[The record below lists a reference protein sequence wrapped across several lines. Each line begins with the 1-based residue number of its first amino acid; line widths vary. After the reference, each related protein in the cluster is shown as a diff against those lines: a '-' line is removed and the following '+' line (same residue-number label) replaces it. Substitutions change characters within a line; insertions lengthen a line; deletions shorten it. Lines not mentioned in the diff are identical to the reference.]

1 MSDKIIIPAVII
13 GAFLLGMLAAPAVIA
28 LASRLKAGQSILSY
42 VEQHNSKQGT
52 PTFGGLIF
60 ITASCIVAAIAGVFR
75 YRIGLMSMLIFLGYG
90 VIGFTDDFIKV
101 KLKRNKG
108 LTALQ
113 KIISQLAVAAFA
125 AYFAYSEQIPT
136 AVAVGVKIGTDG
148 TCLGA
153 GGVFMCASYAF
164 EREDLIWILG
174 WFGFFFSY
182 VILMVYGYGVDER
195 TSSIIGIMDGTL
207 VAGSLGIEADAGYFA
222 GYYLIAALLAVGIFF
237 AFFALNRAYRGR
249 EARSLPS
256 PYSMPA
262 IFAGI

>member
-1 MSDKIIIPAVII
+1 MIFTGPHYYLGLIQAALIVLQALSARFLAGRNKRADRIAIWVI
-13 GAFLLGMLAAPAVIA
+13 GAYLLMYKMQEYGPFRSYPLDLSAMSYFL
-28 LASRLKAGQSILSY
+28 
-42 VEQHNSKQGT
+42 
-52 PTFGGLIF
+52 FG
-60 ITASCIVAAIAGVFR
+60 
-75 YRIGLMSMLIFLGYG
+75 
-90 VIGFTDDFIKV
+90 
-101 KLKRNKG
+101 
-108 LTALQ
+108 
-113 KIISQLAVAAFA
+113 VAAFVPFRPLKA
-125 AYFAYSEQIPT
+125 AASLSVMLSGFAYACTMTLSPESHVVILDIENGRFLL
-136 AVAVGVKIGTDG
+136 AMAMVNHN
-148 TCLGA
+148 LMFA

-207 VAGSLGIEADAGYFA
+207 VAGSLGIEADAGYFV
-222 GYYLIAALLAVGIFF
+222 GYYLIASLLAVGIFF

-262 IFAGI
+262 LFAGI